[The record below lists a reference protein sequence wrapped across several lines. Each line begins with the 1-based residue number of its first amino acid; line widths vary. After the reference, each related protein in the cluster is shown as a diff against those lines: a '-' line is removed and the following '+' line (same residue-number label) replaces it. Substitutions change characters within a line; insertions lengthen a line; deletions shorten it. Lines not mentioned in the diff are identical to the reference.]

1 VFLSWAMIA
10 IENVFDAR
18 QIPFSLAVASLE
30 PSTNVM
36 GHKGVQAALLE
47 FDRTSC

>member
-36 GHKGVQAALLE
+36 GHKGVQAALLQ
-47 FDRTSC
+47 FDGTSS